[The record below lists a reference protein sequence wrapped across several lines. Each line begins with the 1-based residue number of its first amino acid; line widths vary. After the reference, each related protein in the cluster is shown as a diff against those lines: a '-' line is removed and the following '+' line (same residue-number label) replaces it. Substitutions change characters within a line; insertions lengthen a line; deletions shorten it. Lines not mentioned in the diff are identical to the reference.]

1 MEVSHEIF
9 ARIACQLAKDC
20 SLTMWMTANDAGI
33 VQTLALVAESY
44 VLWSSICLFLIN
56 ASCSFNHE
64 TTSLS

>member
-44 VLWSSICLFLIN
+44 VRAVVIHLFV
-56 ASCSFNHE
+56 FDQRKF
-64 TTSLS
+64 

>member
-33 VQTLALVAESY
+33 VQTLVLVAESY
-44 VLWSSICLFLIN
+44 VRAVVIHLFV
-56 ASCSFNHE
+56 FDQRKF
-64 TTSLS
+64 